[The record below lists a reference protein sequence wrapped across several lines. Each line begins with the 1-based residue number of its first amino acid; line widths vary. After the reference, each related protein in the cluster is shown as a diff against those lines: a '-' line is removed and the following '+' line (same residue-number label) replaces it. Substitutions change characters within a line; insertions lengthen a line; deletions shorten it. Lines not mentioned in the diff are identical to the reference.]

1 MQRRAQVAAGL
12 VAVAIGAAAVTTSPT
27 AVLSR
32 LAWLTADP
40 FRFGV
45 ALLVLAA
52 ARPLL
57 AWPTTL
63 LAVAAGYGYGLA
75 GLPLALALIVLTS
88 VPPFYLAKRAR
99 TATGG
104 SAGHRLLVGLS
115 DRGERVVSVAGDL
128 RSVVASRLLPAP
140 SDVVS
145 AGAGVSDV
153 SLGAFLLGTALGEIP
168 WAVAGVLAGSSLTS
182 LTAAT
187 APQIDVRLVL
197 GSALLGAL
205 LLAEPAY
212 RYVRSRERSEG

>member
-1 MQRRAQVAAGL
+1 MQRRAHVAFGL
-12 VAVAIGAAAVTTSPT
+12 VAVAVAVAAVTTSPA

-32 LAWLTADP
+32 FAWVAADP
-40 FRFGV
+40 VRFGV
-45 ALLVLAA
+45 ALLVLSA

-88 VPPFYLAKRAR
+88 VPAYALAKRAR
-99 TATGG
+99 STSDGSTGG
-104 SAGHRLLVGLS
+104 RLLAGMS
-115 DRGERVVSVAGDL
+115 DRGKRVVSVTGNL

-145 AGAGVSDV
+145 VAAGVSDV
-153 SLGAFLLGTALGEIP
+153 PLGAFLLGTALGEIP
-168 WAVAGVLAGSSLTS
+168 WAVAGVLAGSSLDS

-187 APQIDVRLVL
+187 VPAVDLRLVF

-205 LLAEPAY
+205 LLAQPTY
-212 RYVRSRERSEG
+212 RYVRRGDRSDG